1 MLWVKGQGQITS
13 LYDLA
18 QTLLSYKILFK
29 ISLIK
34 QPYMFWN
41 DLCQKRGPPFEIVTI
56 STMSGSFRY
65 VISSLYNSMQQ
76 YSKQIC
82 WLKLIIILMLSRG
95 DQVLEYIFV
104 REKIWEIDRTSV
116 VNISCVELHSL
127 LRCSSYMFICM
138 YSLLWKLFSAAN
150 QDRIAQIKVCLLW
163 VI

>member
-56 STMSGSFRY
+56 WTMSGSFRY

-95 DQVLEYIFV
+95 DQVLKYIFV

-150 QDRIAQIKVCLLW
+150 QDRIAQIKVCLLR